1 MVNKQPGSR
10 NEPAPT
16 GRLIPTPAGLPRR
29 TAPQQ
34 GTVARRPPSLLH
46 HTRPERSLPDPS
58 AGRGLPAA
66 SGLPRARL
74 PRRFL
79 TGPATAKAGPE
90 RRHCRPTRA
99 APAFYRHRAAPPRA
113 VPPARPSPTCAPIV
127 RQRRLAAPA
136 PAVCVGRA
144 DWRSTAAQRPPAR
157 ERVPG
162 GVNGSSCHG
171 AATGLSRA
179 GPRDR
184 RGPGR
189 GGGAAP
195 SSPTAVLREPAAPLP
210 STEPAAAAG
219 PAPGDFPPAL
229 PCCPRLRGG
238 RPGAPSERPRPR
250 RGTGCRRIPPLPS
263 RRPHEPANELGP
275 SRQQE
280 TQASVQAAPGAA
292 AAAGEEQRRRRR
304 RGSG

>member
-1 MVNKQPGSR
+1 MVNNQSGKR

-16 GRLIPTPAGLPRR
+16 ARLIPAQAGLPRR

-34 GTVARRPPSLLH
+34 GALARRPPSLLH
-46 HTRPERSLPDPS
+46 HRRPERCCRAPPLP
-58 AGRGLPAA
+58 ATPAA
-66 SGLPRARL
+66 SGLFRARL
-74 PRRFL
+74 PRRLL
-79 TGPATAKAGPE
+79 TGAAATTGPG

-113 VPPARPSPTCAPIV
+113 APPARPSPTRAPIV
-127 RQRRLAAPA
+127 RQRGLAAPA
-136 PAVCVGRA
+136 PAVCVGRG

-189 GGGAAP
+189 GGAAP
-195 SSPTAVLREPAAPLP
+195 SSPTAALGEPAAPLP
-210 STEPAAAAG
+210 SSEPAAAAG
-219 PAPGDFPPAL
+219 GPAPGDFTPAL

-292 AAAGEEQRRRRR
+292 AAAGEEQRRRSR

>member
-16 GRLIPTPAGLPRR
+16 ARLIPAQAGLPRR

-34 GTVARRPPSLLH
+34 GTVARHSPSLLH

-58 AGRGLPAA
+58 ASRVLPAA
-66 SGLPRARL
+66 SGLSRARL

-79 TGPATAKAGPE
+79 TGAAASTTAGPE
-90 RRHCRPTRA
+90 RRHCHPTRA
-99 APAFYRHRAAPPRA
+99 APAFYGHRAAPPRA
-113 VPPARPSPTCAPIV
+113 VPPARPSPTRAPIV
-127 RQRRLAAPA
+127 QQRPLAPLA

-189 GGGAAP
+189 GGRGAIVPHSSAERGGGSFAFERAGSGGGTRARRFSPRP
-195 SSPTAVLREPAAPLP
+195 SLL
-210 STEPAAAAG
+210 
-219 PAPGDFPPAL
+219 PAPARRLPRGSLRAPPSPPRHRL
-229 PCCPRLRGG
+229 PEDSP
-238 RPGAPSERPRPR
+238 
-250 RGTGCRRIPPLPS
+250 PPLPPPT
-263 RRPHEPANELGP
+263 R
-275 SRQQE
+275 
-280 TQASVQAAPGAA
+280 
-292 AAAGEEQRRRRR
+292 AGK
-304 RGSG
+304 